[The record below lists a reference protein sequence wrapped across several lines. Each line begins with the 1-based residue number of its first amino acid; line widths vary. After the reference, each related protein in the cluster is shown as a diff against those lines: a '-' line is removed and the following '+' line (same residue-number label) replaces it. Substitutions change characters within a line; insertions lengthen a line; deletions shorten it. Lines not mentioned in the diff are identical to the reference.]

1 MDPGLEKMVYITS
14 FVFQKL
20 FHEFLETTLRE
31 IVKLRPLVKSNQ
43 LSSNKYHQ
51 FYEHQKKV
59 SKKAYDIRKLSFL
72 LNIMKSSLCVTG
84 DIILDQYFILKMNR
98 WSHESKCVWNI
109 QDNPVSLSFHELWQA
124 SNVTPQNH

>member
-1 MDPGLEKMVYITS
+1 MNPGLEKMVYITS
-14 FVFQKL
+14 FLFQKL

-31 IVKLRPLVKSNQ
+31 IVKLRHLVKSNQ

-59 SKKAYDIRKLSFL
+59 SRKAYDIRKFNFL

-84 DIILDQYFILKMNR
+84 DIILDQYFFLKMNR
-98 WSHESKCVWNI
+98 WSLESKSVWNI
-109 QDNPVSLSFHELWQA
+109 LNNPVSFLFMNYGRCQM
-124 SNVTPQNH
+124 

>member
-14 FVFQKL
+14 FVFQNL

-59 SKKAYDIRKLSFL
+59 SRKAYDIRKLSFFEH
-72 LNIMKSSLCVTG
+72 NEIISMCPWRGNTG
-84 DIILDQYFILKMNR
+84 
-98 WSHESKCVWNI
+98 
-109 QDNPVSLSFHELWQA
+109 PVLHFKNE
-124 SNVTPQNH
+124 